1 MLKKLLMINNFKK
14 IYIKDILAKW
24 AGFLTSLISFFE
36 EKKTK
41 ENLKLHEEN
50 QPIFIIGTPRCGST
64 IVYQILSNNLDVLYF
79 NNLSHILHKNIL
91 ASFSLSKLLFKNN
104 PHKSFKSNTGNTK
117 GLNAPSECHL
127 FWYRFLPKGDH
138 YLKEKDIKNSIINKI
153 QQEIFSLTNKYKKSL
168 LIKNLPMGMR
178 LEIIK
183 KFAPN
188 AKLIFIKRDIRQ
200 NAYSI
205 IKARKKKNIQKNEWW
220 SVKPKNYKN
229 LLKLEEE
236 EKAIAQI
243 YYINNQ
249 IKKDLKL
256 FPKKNII
263 QINYS
268 EFINNTD
275 NLINEIKK
283 FINCNY
289 KTQKENIYLSESINN
304 IPNKVNEKL
313 TNAIQKYDK

>member
-1 MLKKLLMINNFKK
+1 MINNFKY

-24 AGFLTSLISFFE
+24 VGFFTSLISFFE

-41 ENLKLHEEN
+41 ENLKMHEDN
-50 QPIFIIGTPRCGST
+50 QPIFIIGAPRCGST
-64 IVYQILSNNLDVLYF
+64 ILYQILSNHLDVLYF

-138 YLKEKDIKNSIINKI
+138 YLKEDDIENSIINKI
-153 QQEIFSLTNKYKKSL
+153 QQEIFSLTNKYKKNL

-188 AKLIFIKRDIRQ
+188 AKFIFITRNIRQ

-243 YYINNQ
+243 HYINNQ

-289 KTQKENIYLSESINN
+289 KTQKENISLSESINN